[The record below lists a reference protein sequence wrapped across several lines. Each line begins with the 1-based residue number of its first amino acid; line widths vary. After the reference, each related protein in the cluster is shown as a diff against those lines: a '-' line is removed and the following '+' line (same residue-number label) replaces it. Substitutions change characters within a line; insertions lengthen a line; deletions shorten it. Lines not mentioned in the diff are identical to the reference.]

1 MFDFVVQ
8 YKYRGDKMISQ
19 NMVEMFKEM
28 FDTMPEDVLT
38 DKYMQKVV
46 KCIIKFATVESEY
59 GLGLWAES
67 LLR

>member
-1 MFDFVVQ
+1 
-8 YKYRGDKMISQ
+8 MISQ